1 MKTFVAIALMVVVAG
16 CSRKVK
22 VNTAPTPTPAAAADV
37 SFEVS
42 NNLTQ
47 PVNVY
52 VTSAGADILAGQVG
66 PNSTQAL
73 TARGVP
79 SGSMVTLK
87 ARTVDGTRTYTKDD
101 VAFTSG
107 LRWAVP

>member
-22 VNTAPTPTPAAAADV
+22 VNTAPAPAAAADV

-52 VTSAGADILAGQVG
+52 VTSGGTDILAGQVG

-73 TARGVP
+73 SARGVP

-87 ARTVDGTRTYTKDD
+87 ARTVDGTRTYTKDG
-101 VAFTSG
+101 VSFSTG
-107 LRWAVP
+107 LRWSVP